1 MSETST
7 TRPPVTSYGRG
18 MTPHLDMIG
27 LVASD
32 LPRTLA
38 FYRALGL
45 ALPPDA
51 DDAPHVEVTQPGGL
65 RLAWDT
71 VDVVRS
77 FDPDWQ
83 PPAGGHRAALA
94 FRCADAAE
102 VDATY
107 ARMVDA
113 GFTGHV
119 EPWDAVWGQ
128 RYAVLHDPD
137 GTAVDLFA
145 PTT

>member
-1 MSETST
+1 
-7 TRPPVTSYGRG
+7 
-18 MTPHLDMIG
+18 MTPRLDMIG

-51 DDAPHVEVTQPGGL
+51 DHAPHVEITLPGGL

-94 FRCADAAE
+94 FRCEDAAE

-128 RYAVLHDPD
+128 RYAVLRDPD

-145 PTT
+145 PAA

>member
-1 MSETST
+1 
-7 TRPPVTSYGRG
+7 
-18 MTPHLDMIG
+18 MTPQLDLIG

-45 ALPPDA
+45 DLPPSA
-51 DDAPHVEVTQPGGL
+51 DDEPHVEVTLPGGL

-71 VDVVRS
+71 VDVIRS
-77 FDPDWQ
+77 FDPGWT
-83 PPAGGHRAALA
+83 PPSTGGHRAALA
-94 FRCADAAE
+94 FRCADGAE
-102 VDATY
+102 VDAVY

-113 GFTGHV
+113 GFAGHLA
-119 EPWDAVWGQ
+119 PWDAFWGQ

-145 PTT
+145 DAG

>member
-1 MSETST
+1 
-7 TRPPVTSYGRG
+7 
-18 MTPHLDMIG
+18 MTPQLDMIG

-45 ALPPDA
+45 DLPASADA
-51 DDAPHVEVTQPGGL
+51 EPHVEVTLPGGL

-71 VDVVRS
+71 VDVIRS
-77 FDPDWQ
+77 FDPGWA
-83 PPAGGHRAALA
+83 PPTGGHRAALA

-102 VDATY
+102 VDAVY

-113 GFTGHV
+113 GFAGHLA
-119 EPWDAVWGQ
+119 PWDAVRGQ

-145 PTT
+145 DAG